1 MTRLWLVGR
10 TCTGW
15 GLLVH
20 ATRYSCPWS
29 FCFRQVVF
37 RSYRDLRTL
46 KRPSCCV
53 WYKNRSTQHLR
64 WVLPFGNS
72 RYTRHSLG
80 FFGLAGILSKSISEP
95 IIMNDRG
102 LLNTFSRSPLD
113 RLNNHRNQASLLEE
127 CEQSSQVRYLIFFR
141 REPLL
146 KVVMEQDLSG
156 KEPFIQQV
164 HIAWFTREHGLV
176 EEIFASGRQAML
188 LGKWTDVNHTSSS
201 DEHISSDIYNKY
213 CFVLDATGIWN
224 DDQVTQLGVRPMN
237 IRTLLSKIQLNPRE
251 AAVLAHAQSLLE
263 FHSRHQYCGKCGAVT
278 ELGGLGNKRVCSA
291 GCGMEWFPRSDPV
304 IIVAVVKDDHLLMG
318 RQSSWPLGRYSV
330 IAGFMEHGESIED
343 AIYREV
349 KEETFIQVGRCRY
362 HSSQPWPFPY
372 SLMLGFV
379 AEASSQTFQ
388 VDKHEL
394 DDAKWFSREQVRQML
409 SNQES
414 HGLRG
419 PPPQSIAYELC
430 HAFVNGDEICNF

>member
-1 MTRLWLVGR
+1 MTLWLVG
-10 TCTGW
+10 TLGVCTG
-15 GLLVH
+15 GGSLFVH
-20 ATRYSCPWS
+20 VISCS
-29 FCFRQVVF
+29 CLRSSCFRQVNLH
-37 RSYRDLRTL
+37 SYRHLRTPR
-46 KRPSCCV
+46 KGPYYYCSHR
-53 WYKNRSTQHLR
+53 NRHIVGTHR
-64 WVLPFGNS
+64 
-72 RYTRHSLG
+72 
-80 FFGLAGILSKSISEP
+80 
-95 IIMNDRG
+95 

-127 CEQSSQVRYLIFFR
+127 CENSSQVRYIIFYH

-146 KVVMEQDLSG
+146 KVVTEQAPSE
-156 KEPFIQQV
+156 KEPFVKEQA

-176 EEIFASGRQAML
+176 EEILAKGRQALL
-188 LGKWTDVNHTSSS
+188 LGKWTSVKHAILS
-201 DEHISSDIYNKY
+201 DENVSSDIYDKY

-224 DDQVTQLGVRPMN
+224 SDQISQIGAQPMN
-237 IRTLLSKIQLNPRE
+237 IRSLLYKIQFDPQE

-263 FHSRHQYCGKCGAVT
+263 FHVRHQYCGKCGALT
-278 ELGGLGNKRVCSA
+278 ELGGLGSKRVCSA

-304 IIVAVVKDDHLLMG
+304 IIVAVVKNGHLLMG
-318 RQSSWPLGRYSV
+318 RQPSWPLGRYSV

-379 AEASSQTFQ
+379 AEASSQTIQ
-388 VDKHEL
+388 VDKQEL
-394 DDAKWFSREQVRQML
+394 DDAKWFSREQVQQML
-409 SNQES
+409 SNRDPN
-414 HGLRG
+414 GLRG